1 MPLTVQAGIVRYD
14 VRVTPPQ
21 KEPTVGASPRRRRQ
35 NRARQRRWGDLSILL
50 LFLTPILLFLQ
61 CRRQPPAHDPAAT
74 APPAP
79 TGPLRNVIVVIDP
92 GHGGA
97 DSGAN
102 RLGTSEAQ
110 LTYRMAMTLT
120 AVLKQSGAEVH
131 LTVKSKALQFIPK
144 EGTPEIALVSP
155 RDARFTIDNKYV
167 GVRQRESPEDLY
179 RRAQLADKLW
189 RTQGARKQVFFL
201 SLHYDAL
208 SESRW
213 HGGLICYDVR
223 RGRSPQLANA
233 LSNRWRTSGLAG
245 QRRGG
250 TPKARDLGVLNPEHN
265 PVEQSVL
272 IELATMSNIHD
283 LNSARNATW
292 RWKVA
297 RLIEDAIKSCVKS

>member
-1 MPLTVQAGIVRYD
+1 M
-14 VRVTPPQ
+14 TPPQ
-21 KEPTVGASPRRRRQ
+21 KKPTAGAPSRRRRRRQ
-35 NRARQRRWGDLSILL
+35 NPALQRRWGDLSILL
-50 LFLTPILLFLQ
+50 LFLTPVLLFLQ
-61 CRRQPPAHDPAAT
+61 CRHSSNDTVAT
-74 APPAP
+74 PTPSP

-102 RLGTSEAQ
+102 RMGTSEAQ
-110 LTYRMAMTLT
+110 LTYRMAATLGS
-120 AVLKQSGAEVH
+120 VLQQAGAEIH

-144 EGTPEIALVSP
+144 EGAPELPLVPP

-223 RGRSPQLANA
+223 RGRPPQLANA
-233 LSNRWRTSGLAG
+233 LANRWRTSGLAG
-245 QRRGG
+245 QRRGD

-272 IELATMSNIHD
+272 IELATMSNVGD
-283 LNSARNATW
+283 LNAARNATW

-297 RLIEDAIKSCVKS
+297 RLIADAVESCVKN